1 MASSINEDGLST
13 VNSSQ
18 FDDLSIAEYDR
29 LDAELEALD
38 QSSATSRKRTY
49 EKKCT
54 EIWSYS
60 RKPKGVER
68 EKDQWNH
75 QIWYCDQIVG
85 HGNRTRPCPYSSTNM
100 KRIRE
105 HLTKNHLITLSK
117 CDGEPLAKRQATL
130 LQGFEIQKAH
140 PSSQFTTVEKQLL
153 RRVLDKENIAE
164 KLIRLLASN
173 NQSLRSVEWKEF
185 IEFSNA
191 LNPFASKILPNRKQA
206 KETLV
211 SIHRKYVSYP
221 SRGTSYL

>member
-1 MASSINEDGLST
+1 MASSINEDGISAVTL
-13 VNSSQ
+13 SQ
-18 FDDLSIAEYDR
+18 FDDLSPAEHER

-68 EKDQWNH
+68 GKDQWKH
-75 QIWYCDQIVG
+75 QIWYCGQIVG

-100 KRIRE
+100 QRIRE
-105 HLTKNHLITLSK
+105 HLTKNHLITLGNG
-117 CDGEPLAKRQATL
+117 DGEPLAKRQATL
-130 LQGFEIQKAH
+130 LQGFDIQKAH
-140 PSSQFTTVEKQLL
+140 ASSQFTTVEKQLL
-153 RRVLDKENIAE
+153 RRVLDKEDIAE

-185 IEFSNA
+185 IEFSNT
-191 LNPFASKILPNRKQA
+191 LNPFASKILPDRKQV

-221 SRGTSYL
+221 TRVTN